1 MDLTEPQA
9 AFEHKRALETEVE
22 VLRHRTTSI
31 ASRTV
36 IYALEERVQEIDD
49 FLASK
54 GFSEDRAMAQKK
66 LEKDSAFNELDLDGD
81 GIVSDTELAAVEALS
96 KHEKADAQRRM
107 AWVAIIS
114 MLVFTIFVFLPIF
127 PDTRI
132 KALADLF
139 GLFYIGMASV
149 VGAFMGMTAYMS
161 KGK

>member
-1 MDLTEPQA
+1 
-9 AFEHKRALETEVE
+9 
-22 VLRHRTTSI
+22 
-31 ASRTV
+31 
-36 IYALEERVQEIDD
+36 
-49 FLASK
+49 
-54 GFSEDRAMAQKK
+54 MAQKK
-66 LEKDSAFNELDLDGD
+66 LEKGSAFNELDLDGD
-81 GIVSDTELAAVEALS
+81 GVVSDTELAAVEALA